1 MNNEAPSVVAVCVCN
16 RSRPWPT
23 TQQRQ
28 FLEQPEEFE
37 DDHDNDNHSND
48 VKDVS
53 VHAGDSYQSECA
65 VASVIQTERLPEYAV
80 WEIHPVLALRDSNGK
95 QNFVVPGYSDP

>member
-1 MNNEAPSVVAVCVCN
+1 MLY
-16 RSRPWPT
+16 SRF
-23 TQQRQ
+23 QGKGEL
-28 FLEQPEEFE
+28 LEQPEDFE

-65 VASVIQTERLPEYAV
+65 VASIIQTERLPEYAA
-80 WEIHPVLALRDSNGK
+80 WEIHPVLALHVGSDS
-95 QNFVVPGYSDP
+95 SLAL

>member
-1 MNNEAPSVVAVCVCN
+1 MRVKK

-23 TQQRQ
+23 TSKRR
-28 FLEQPEEFE
+28 FLEQPEDFE

-65 VASVIQTERLPEYAV
+65 VASIIQTERLPEYAA
-80 WEIHPVLALRDSNGK
+80 WEIHTVMPLRFNGQAAQK
-95 QNFVVPGYSDP
+95 